1 MKFFYKAYKNNR
13 LVKGTIEAKDIDR
26 AKKSIKSNNMFLIS
40 LNSGENMLI
49 NSIKT
54 LLSKI
59 SFGDIVNLTRQ
70 FSIMLNA
77 GLTLI
82 STLAIL
88 KKQII
93 KPSIQKLIDEI
104 DESIRSGLSFSQ
116 ALKKR
121 RRLFGE
127 SYIALVKAGEAS
139 GKLDEV
145 LSRLADNLEKKRILI
160 GKVKGALIYPAILVV
175 GMFGVLTLMMV
186 FVLPKMAEIYEN
198 FDAKLPANT
207 VFLLNVSKL
216 LTTFWPIFLI
226 AIIVL
231 IFLFLNSLKTKKGKA
246 VLQYLILRLPV
257 IKNIIKISTLVEITR
272 TFATLSK
279 AGVPMLETIEIVKGT
294 SGLSLYQN
302 AFANVYKRVE
312 KGESL
317 ARAMEEQEIFPPI
330 LVQMITVGEE
340 SGHIDETLYKLSQ
353 YFEVEAEMAIKAM
366 TTLIEPVVLVILGV
380 AVGFMVFSIITPI
393 YNLTSSMQ

>member
-1 MKFFYKAYKNNR
+1 MKFFYKAYKDNK

-49 NSIKT
+49 NSIKN

-59 SFGDIVNLTRQ
+59 SFADIVNLTRQ

-160 GKVKGALIYPAILVV
+160 GKVKGALIYPAVLVV
-175 GMFGVLTLMMV
+175 GMFGVLILMMV

-198 FDAKLPANT
+198 FEAKLPANT

-226 AIIVL
+226 AIVL
-231 IFLFLNSLKTKKGKA
+231 FIFLFLNSLKFKKGKA
-246 VLQYLILRLPV
+246 VFQYLILRLPV

-302 AFANVYKRVE
+302 AFTDVYKRVE

-340 SGHIDETLYKLSQ
+340 SGHIDETLYRLSQ
-353 YFEVEAEMAIKAM
+353 YFEIEAEMAIKAM

-393 YNLTSSMQ
+393 FNLTSSMQ